1 MAAEQEDAARPRT
14 NSNIRVYR
22 EQLPLR
28 ENYGLNEQLRNN
40 KQEKAT
46 QHKRLGNLLRGYP
59 PGAAE
64 ISRME
69 EKVSAICL
77 RPPPHTWQRGAIS
90 GVLTYLHEDHSTFP
104 ATLPSA
110 FVSKHGE
117 QAEQQDVP
125 IHTWT
130 PSRELLQPNKPVS
143 PAPEAL
149 ARLLPAPRSYP
160 AHKA

>member
-1 MAAEQEDAARPRT
+1 MNCNKSLKLPEPPLTEKGEKKSKMAAEQEDAARPRT

-64 ISRME
+64 
-69 EKVSAICL
+69 
-77 RPPPHTWQRGAIS
+77 
-90 GVLTYLHEDHSTFP
+90 
-104 ATLPSA
+104 TL
-110 FVSKHGE
+110 
-117 QAEQQDVP
+117 
-125 IHTWT
+125 
-130 PSRELLQPNKPVS
+130 RELRKS
-143 PAPEAL
+143 PEWRRREAPFVYVPLHIHGSGAL
-149 ARLLPAPRSYP
+149 FLVF
-160 AHKA
+160 